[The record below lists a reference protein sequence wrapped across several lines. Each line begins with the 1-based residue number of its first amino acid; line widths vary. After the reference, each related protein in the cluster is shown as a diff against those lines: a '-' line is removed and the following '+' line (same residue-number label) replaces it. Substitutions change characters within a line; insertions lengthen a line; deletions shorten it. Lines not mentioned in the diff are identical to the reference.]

1 MSLRDRQ
8 DQGRHQ
14 DRGRWP
20 GRAPRRAPQEELS
33 PGNSEQGRQT
43 TGPPGFLPSPHRL
56 PCQRHQVCET
66 LQGGQWELKG
76 FQGSLVVVTLFL
88 HGPGEGGFL
97 KMAIRTNGIQLL
109 GETGT
114 WWWPCHPR
122 LLVSR
127 PQAPPY
133 SPHLL
138 GPHRGRGPLDTAAGC
153 HLWLK
158 DFGVRVHGLSAQF
171 TVFLAVRFGASQFTA
186 LCLSFLMCKM

>member
-97 KMAIRTNGIQLL
+97 KMAIALMGSSCWGRQAPGGGPATPGCWSP
-109 GETGT
+109 G
-114 WWWPCHPR
+114 PR
-122 LLVSR
+122 LL
-127 PQAPPY
+127 PTAPI
-133 SPHLL
+133 SW
-138 GPHRGRGPLDTAAGC
+138 GPTEAGDPWTQ
-153 HLWLK
+153 L
-158 DFGVRVHGLSAQF
+158 Q
-171 TVFLAVRFGASQFTA
+171 GAI
-186 LCLSFLMCKM
+186 CG